1 MPKAQLLSTMLV
13 RDKPSLLLP
22 LWRRRRL
29 ALAFTFPLFLPGLEE
44 IRTTLFLSIPSRC
57 RNYGGLPNSKSQA
70 FKCPTIQK
78 KNQRESAVLVKEF
91 WILKS
96 IVVEIHTT
104 SETQEEK
111 MRIARLT
118 LLLPPSA
125 IQSGK
130 RRREKKEEE
139 EEEGENT
146 LFPQLNCL

>member
-1 MPKAQLLSTMLV
+1 MSK
-13 RDKPSLLLP
+13 
-22 LWRRRRL
+22 
-29 ALAFTFPLFLPGLEE
+29 
-44 IRTTLFLSIPSRC
+44 
-57 RNYGGLPNSKSQA
+57 NSK
-70 FKCPTIQK
+70 K

-139 EEEGENT
+139 EEGENT